1 VLCCRLR
8 PAERAHFPSHAPSML
23 VSGSDWR
30 NGVRNRHLRCKIPS
44 RTCLHWVISDRS
56 IRQQRS
62 RHVRFAPQANI
73 PLRRLDPM
81 SVHTARSQRL
91 GIEHLRT
98 LARPQRAQSCLKLA
112 QNGPHQQDIKLAAI
126 NQRLVE
132 LFRTRQLL
140 ANAVGV
146 REGCSPDD
154 PLVVP
159 RTESPSARDPLAG
172 FCFGRGISPPS
183 QGRDDS
189 SIAHSITTRAA

>member
-1 VLCCRLR
+1 
-8 PAERAHFPSHAPSML
+8 
-23 VSGSDWR
+23 
-30 NGVRNRHLRCKIPS
+30 
-44 RTCLHWVISDRS
+44 
-56 IRQQRS
+56 
-62 RHVRFAPQANI
+62 
-73 PLRRLDPM
+73 M

-98 LARPQRAQSCLKLA
+98 LAQPQRAQSCLKLA

-146 REGCSPDD
+146 REGCVLMILLLCQAQNPVGPRSPG
-154 PLVVP
+154 
-159 RTESPSARDPLAG
+159 G